1 MKSRKNFAKTISIV
15 TTLIT
20 LTFFAFGCGDT
31 KTTADTPEKTETE
44 IVAEKETETEVV
56 AEEETEAIEQE
67 TETEEPVLFRIRIS
81 YEGGVNLGDLPSAKE
96 INELIWVDNG
106 TEFDVYEIRENY
118 DENKTFYRVKMED
131 GKKMYVWDK
140 VAQIIE

>member
-1 MKSRKNFAKTISIV
+1 MWGCQENSRYSR
-15 TTLIT
+15 
-20 LTFFAFGCGDT
+20 
-31 KTTADTPEKTETE
+31 KTETE
-44 IVAEKETETEVV
+44 IVAEEETETEVV
-56 AEEETEAIEQE
+56 AEEETEATEQE

>member
-1 MKSRKNFAKTISIV
+1 MKSRKNFAKTISIA

-20 LTFFAFGCGDT
+20 LTFFAFGCGDA
-31 KTTADTPEKTETE
+31 KRTADTPEKTETE
-44 IVAEKETETEVV
+44 IVAE
-56 AEEETEAIEQE
+56 EETEATEQE

>member
-1 MKSRKNFAKTISIV
+1 MKSRKNFAKTISIA

-20 LTFFAFGCGDT
+20 LTFFAFGCGDA
-31 KTTADTPEKTETE
+31 KRTADTPEKIETE
-44 IVAEKETETEVV
+44 IV
-56 AEEETEAIEQE
+56 AEEETEATEQE